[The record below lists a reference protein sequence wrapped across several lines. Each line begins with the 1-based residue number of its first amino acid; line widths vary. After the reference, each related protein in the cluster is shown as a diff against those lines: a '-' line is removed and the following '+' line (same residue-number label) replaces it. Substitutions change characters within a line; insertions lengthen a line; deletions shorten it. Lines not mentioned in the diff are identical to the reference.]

1 MAKRSERVR
10 ILIADDHA
18 VFRYGL
24 RTLLESEPGFTVV
37 GEATDGSEV
46 VPLATALKPHVLML
60 DLAMPRLTGL
70 EVLRELSSSAN
81 GQMRTILVT
90 AAIEKRQ
97 IIEALQLGAR
107 GILLKSGAME
117 LVTKCVEKV
126 LADEFW
132 VGREGVTSLVDYLQ
146 KMKPG
151 MEQGAG
157 PGSADF
163 TPRER
168 EIVSAILAGRMN
180 KEIAAQLF
188 ISEDTVKR
196 HLSNIFAKAGVS
208 NRLELAMWSTKGSA

>member
-1 MAKRSERVR
+1 MVKPPGEVR

-24 RTLLESEPGFTVV
+24 RTLLESESGFTVV
-37 GEATDGSEV
+37 GEAVDGSEV

-60 DLAMPRLTGL
+60 DLAMPRLTGI

-81 GQMRTILVT
+81 GQMRTIVVT

-126 LADEFW
+126 LANEFW
-132 VGREGVTSLVDYLQ
+132 VGREVVTGLVDYLQ
-146 KMKPG
+146 KMTTG
-151 MEQGAG
+151 MEQRVG
-157 PGSADF
+157 PGSPDF

-180 KEIAAQLF
+180 KEIAAQLL

-208 NRLELAMWSTKGSA
+208 NRLELAIWSTKGSA